1 MQNVTDQHLPVV
13 QVMITV
19 PTAGRAEAFVDAADI
34 AGIIAGAVG
43 RSIIRNDIGRSAW
56 IDGPIADG
64 AMPPGYRVMLNWLT
78 ATIASGHR
86 SRPNDDVRR
95 VTGSPP
101 ASFTDYARRN
111 AHVWALPAALS

>member
-1 MQNVTDQHLPVV
+1 MDNSRQATAVLAGTARTGSLVARKLAHAGAVYAPTGPEAL
-13 QVMITV
+13 TV
-19 PTAGRAEAFVDAADI
+19 AEV

-43 RSIIRNDIGRSAW
+43 RSIIRNDIERSAW

-78 ATIASGHR
+78 ATIASGQR

-95 VTGSPP
+95 ETVMLTPG
-101 ASFTDYARRN
+101 RGMR
-111 AHVWALPAALS
+111 WG